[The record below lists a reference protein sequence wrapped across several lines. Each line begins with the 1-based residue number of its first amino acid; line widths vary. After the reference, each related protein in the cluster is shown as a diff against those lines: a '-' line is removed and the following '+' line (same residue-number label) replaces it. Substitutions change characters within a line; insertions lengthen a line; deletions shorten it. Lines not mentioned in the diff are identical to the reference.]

1 MSKELFNTTPPFD
14 YKTLNYYNSQ
24 RSPSTVHVKNTRLR
38 KYFRKYLFQKAIS
51 VFKWEGM
58 PKTWDKDYFLY
69 TLYGMGY
76 IAIIDTDQYG
86 VICQGGALGGY
97 NLYYRP
103 SYIII
108 TNPLLKETITASID
122 RSTEGAFDK
131 AFTSVSG
138 KECVL
143 IKLQPD
149 YSSIMDIVGYYADL
163 MALAAESLAVNILN
177 VKSGT
182 VFGAENKQQAETFK
196 KMYDT
201 LSDGDP
207 AVVIGKNLMD
217 EQGQPSWFPF
227 TQHMRESYVASDMLS
242 DMRKIEAMFCTEIG
256 IPNANTDKRERLIT
270 DEVNANNVET
280 SSRCEMWL
288 DEIRAGLT
296 KANSK
301 YKLNLSVDWRVKPD
315 EIIGGGENVQGNNI
329 NNSRPL

>member
-1 MSKELFNTTPPFD
+1 MSRVNGVGDPPFD
-14 YKTLNYYNSQ
+14 YQTLNYYNAQ

-51 VFKWEGM
+51 VFKWNLPEE
-58 PKTWDKDYFLY
+58 WDKDYFLY

-76 IAIIDTDQYG
+76 IAVVDTDQYG

-108 TNPLLKETITASID
+108 TNPLLKETMTCSID
-122 RSTEGAFDK
+122 RRTEGPTDRAL
-131 AFTSVSG
+131 TSTSD

-143 IKLQPD
+143 IKLMPD
-149 YSSIMDIVGYYADL
+149 YSSIMDIVGYYADQ
-163 MALAAESLAVNILN
+163 MALASESMGINLLN

-182 VFGAENKQQAETFK
+182 VFGAENKAKAESFK
-196 KMYDT
+196 KMYDM

-207 AVVIGKNLMD
+207 AVVIDKQLLDDQGK
-217 EQGQPSWFPF
+217 PVWFPF
-227 TQHMRESYVASDMLS
+227 TQNVKESYVVSDMLS
-242 DMRKIEAMFCTEIG
+242 DMRKIEAMFCTDIG

-288 DEIRAGLT
+288 EEIRKGLT

-301 YKLNLSVDWRVKPD
+301 YKLNLSVDWRVKP
-315 EIIGGGENVQGNNI
+315 EETMKEV
-329 NNSRPL
+329 

>member
-1 MSKELFNTTPPFD
+1 MDKGITYD
-14 YKTLNYYNSQ
+14 YINLYNAS

-38 KYFRKYLFQKAIS
+38 RYFRKYLFQKAIS
-51 VFKWEGM
+51 VFKWQLPEE
-58 PKTWDKDYFLY
+58 WDKDYFLY
-69 TLYGMGY
+69 TLFGLGY
-76 IAIIDTDQYG
+76 IAVVDTDQYG

-108 TNPLLKETITASID
+108 TNPLINGTITANLD
-122 RSTEGAFDK
+122 TDCA
-131 AFTSVSG
+131 
-138 KECVL
+138 L

-149 YSSIMDIVGYYADL
+149 YGSIMDLVGYYADQL
-163 MALAAESLAVNILN
+163 AIAAESLGINMLN

-182 VFGAENKQQAETFK
+182 VFGAESKAKAESYK

-207 AVVIGKNLMD
+207 AVVIDKKLLDDQGK
-217 EQGQPSWFPF
+217 PTWFPF
-227 TQHMRESYVASDMLS
+227 TQHIKESYVVTDILS
-242 DMRKIEAMFCTEIG
+242 DMQKIKSMFDTDIG

-280 SSRCEMWL
+280 STLCELWL
-288 DEIRAGLT
+288 ETLRKGID

-301 YKLNLSVDWRVKPD
+301 YGLDISVDWRVNP
-315 EIIGGGENVQGNNI
+315 GETGKEV
-329 NNSRPL
+329 

>member
-1 MSKELFNTTPPFD
+1 MSSVNSNGAPFD
-14 YKTLNYYNSQ
+14 YQTLNYYNAQ

-38 KYFRKYLFQKAIS
+38 RYFRKYLFQKAIS
-51 VFKWEGM
+51 VFKWNLPEE
-58 PKTWDKDYFLY
+58 WDKDYFLY
-69 TLYGMGY
+69 TLYGLGY
-76 IAIIDTDQYG
+76 VAVIDTDQYG

-108 TNPLLKETITASID
+108 TNPLIRGTITANLEKD
-122 RSTEGAFDK
+122 CA
-131 AFTSVSG
+131 
-138 KECVL
+138 L

-163 MALAAESLAVNILN
+163 MALASESTGINLLN

-182 VFGAENKQQAETFK
+182 VFGAQNKAQAESYK

-207 AVVIGKNLMD
+207 AVVIDKTMLD
-217 EQGQPSWFPF
+217 DQGQPTWFPF
-227 TQHMRESYVASDMLS
+227 TQHLKESYVVTDLLS
-242 DMRKIEAMFCTEIG
+242 DMRKIEAMFDTDIG

-280 SSRCEMWL
+280 ATRCELWL
-288 DEIRAGLT
+288 ESIRKGID
-296 KANSK
+296 KANAK
-301 YKLNLSVDWRVKPD
+301 YNLSLSVDWRVKPVID
-315 EIIGGGENVQGNNI
+315 PVGEGINNVQ
-329 NNSRPL
+329 R

>member
-1 MSKELFNTTPPFD
+1 MSAKLFNDSVPFD
-14 YKTLNYYNSQ
+14 YQTLNYYNAQ

-38 KYFRKYLFQKAIS
+38 RYFRKYLFQKAIS
-51 VFKWEGM
+51 VFKWTLPEE
-58 PKTWDKDYFLY
+58 WDKDYFLY

-76 IAIIDTDQYG
+76 IAILDTDQYG

-108 TNPLLKETITASID
+108 TNPLLKETYTCSID
-122 RSTEGAFDK
+122 RRTEGPADR
-131 AFTSVSG
+131 ALTSVTG
-138 KECVL
+138 KDCVL

-149 YSSIMDIVGYYADL
+149 YSSIMDIVGYYADQ
-163 MALAAESLAVNILN
+163 MALASESMGINLLN

-182 VFGAENKQQAETFK
+182 VFGAESKAKAESFK
-196 KMYDT
+196 KMFDM

-207 AVVIGKNLMD
+207 AVVIDKQLLD
-217 EQGQPSWFPF
+217 EQGKPVWFPF
-227 TQHMRESYVASDMLS
+227 TQNIKESYVVSDMLS

-270 DEVNANNVET
+270 DEVNANNTET

-288 DEIRAGLT
+288 EEIRKGLT
-296 KANSK
+296 KANAK
-301 YKLNLSVDWRVKPD
+301 YKLNLAVDWRVKP
-315 EIIGGGENVQGNNI
+315 VQPVQND
-329 NNSRPL
+329 RKEE